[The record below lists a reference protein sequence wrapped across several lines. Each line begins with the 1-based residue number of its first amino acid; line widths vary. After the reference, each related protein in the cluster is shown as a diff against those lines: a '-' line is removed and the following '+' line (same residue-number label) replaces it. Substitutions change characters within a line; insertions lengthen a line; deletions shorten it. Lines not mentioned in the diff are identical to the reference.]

1 MSISNSHRDKEPIV
15 IVGGGMA
22 AHRLC
27 TSLSNSGYN
36 TANLEIY
43 SGEEILPYDRA
54 NLSKCFKSEN
64 STPTPLNQNEWYKQN
79 KIKIHLQSKVS
90 SIDPNQKLLI
100 FEGGL
105 RKIYSKLI
113 LALGSEPSTQ
123 SFSEAPLENV
133 FTYRTW
139 ADLRRI
145 RTACKLAEEV
155 SIIGGGLLGLEA
167 AGAIHSKSRNVT
179 VFEMANTPLC
189 RNLNEEAGF
198 ALLKSLESSGIRV
211 VLKSQLKSIHQ
222 AEGYLNL
229 VFNNKKK
236 FRANVVVLATG
247 HRPADQL
254 AKSSGIE
261 VSPNGGILVDEHLQT
276 SQKDIFAIGDC
287 ISLKHR
293 SFGFVQPAYHQ
304 ANILASNLCGSTEKY
319 EPKGKRITL
328 NLSGVDISIYGENLG
343 DAEHLTYKNGS
354 TFRSLVVRR
363 GILIGSTI
371 IGNWTNSTALRF
383 AVDENVKIPNRQKK
397 VFNTTGELNLLDDF
411 GEAATW
417 SNDSIICN
425 CCHIDCGTVR
435 KEIKKG
441 GDNLQ
446 KIKHSSGAGSKCGS
460 CRLQLLGLIHAGLG
474 NNVKLENSI
483 FASGKIFKYLAVC
496 SLILSV
502 LYWLPW
508 QISAPYTV
516 DSLKFEFS
524 KLWTDSVIK
533 QITGF
538 TVAGISFFSLLYS
551 LRKRLGWFR
560 IGKLGIWKTFHVL
573 SGFLAIIVLFFHT
586 GLSWGY
592 NLNFLLATN
601 FLTLNTLGALAAV
614 NYSAKLDSS
623 SFAQNRIRYWL
634 IRSHILFFWPYPI
647 LLFIHLY
654 SVYQY

>member
-1 MSISNSHRDKEPIV
+1 MSISNSHLDKKPIV

-43 SGEEILPYDRA
+43 SEEGILPYDRA

-64 STPTPLNQNEWYKQN
+64 STPTPLDQDAWYKKN
-79 KIKIHLQSKVS
+79 RIKIQLKSKVS
-90 SIDPNQKLLI
+90 LIDPSQKLVN
-100 FEGGL
+100 FACGL
-105 RKIYSKLI
+105 KKSYSKLI

-123 SFSEAPLENV
+123 LISGAALENV

-139 ADLRRI
+139 ADLKRI
-145 RTACKLAEEV
+145 RTACKLAKEV
-155 SIIGGGLLGLEA
+155 AIIGGGLLGLEA
-167 AGAIHSKSRNVT
+167 AGAIHSRSRNVT

-198 ALLKSLESSGIRV
+198 ALLKYLESRGIKV
-211 VLKSQLKSIHQ
+211 ILKSQLKNIHQ
-222 AEGYLNL
+222 DEGYLNL
-229 VFNNKKK
+229 VFNNNKKI
-236 FRANVVVLATG
+236 RANVVVLATG
-247 HRPADQL
+247 HRPAGQL
-254 AKSSGIE
+254 AKLSGIE
-261 VSPNGGILVDEHLQT
+261 VSPNGGILVDQHLRT

-293 SFGFVQPAYHQ
+293 SFGFVQSAYHQ
-304 ANILASNLCGSTEKY
+304 ADILASNLCGSTEKY
-319 EPKGKRITL
+319 EPKGKNITL
-328 NLSGVDISIYGENLG
+328 NLSGVDISIYGDNLG
-343 DAEHLTYKNGS
+343 NADHLTYKTGS
-354 TFRSLVVRR
+354 TFRSLVVQR
-363 GILIGSTI
+363 GVLIGSTI

-397 VFNTTGELNLLDDF
+397 VFSTTGELKVLNDF

-435 KEIKKG
+435 EEIKQG
-441 GDNLQ
+441 SDNLQ

-460 CRLQLLGLIHAGLG
+460 CRLQLLGLIHADLD
-474 NNVKLENSI
+474 NNVKVENSI
-483 FASGKIFKYLAVC
+483 FASGKTFRYLAFC
-496 SLILSV
+496 ALILSV
-502 LYWLPW
+502 LYWMPW
-508 QISAPYTV
+508 QISAPHTV
-516 DSLKFEFS
+516 DSLKFQFS

-551 LRKRLGWFR
+551 LRKRLTWFR

-573 SGFLAIIVLFFHT
+573 SGILAVIVLFFHT

-601 FLTLNTLGALAAV
+601 FLALNTLGALAAV
-614 NYSAKLDSS
+614 NYSTNLDSS
-623 SFAQNRIRYWL
+623 SFAQNRVRHWL
-634 IRSHILFFWPYPI
+634 IRSHILFFWPYPV